1 MEKTTKTK
9 WKTGLAGAAA
19 GLIGGLFGSGGGM
32 LLLPQLATQMERK
45 RAHATCLAV
54 MLLLSAAS
62 AALYL
67 LSNRFAFSDVLPYL
81 PGGIVGAI
89 IGAWLLRKLP
99 PNLLRRAFGL
109 VVLAAGVRLLLK

>member
-45 RAHATCLAV
+45 RAHATFERTA
-54 MLLLSAAS
+54 
-62 AALYL
+62 
-67 LSNRFAFSDVLPYL
+67 
-81 PGGIVGAI
+81 
-89 IGAWLLRKLP
+89 
-99 PNLLRRAFGL
+99 
-109 VVLAAGVRLLLK
+109 